1 MAYDALSAARQNFNT
16 FGSSLAS
23 IEQNAQDDANAN
35 TQTSQIYQQTLAQ
48 LNLEGPQALAFG
60 GMEAIRQS
68 SDLYDRLR
76 TVSQKIKELP
86 STLTDIG
93 TRTVAKLSDR
103 AQQAKDIYDTA
114 KSKLSGTLED
124 VQAHADTVS
133 SQAKGIFKGATKDLQ
148 DSANLD
154 ELKTNF
160 TNLKTDLTGRLAK
173 ANDIIDSNVKQY
185 SDLADQA
192 KSQIGEIQTK
202 MDALRSSATGD
213 LTGLAKTQFDALSA
227 KLPDLQGQVDK
238 AGAFIQQANETRDTY
253 AKQVSDR
260 ITEQGEKAKA
270 QFSDISSKLSPSEL
284 QSQLGDVV
292 QPSVAIP
299 EIGMPRINPSEIL
312 PSASETGQGFFTRIG
327 DYFRSN
333 VTNTLQPAR
342 NVQESIQN
350 LDPETMGAG
359 GRGFI
364 SSANERISSFT
375 ANQMFTADEMRNL
388 SPAEAFARISQMPTA
403 EPDILPS
410 NVPFADEARQA
421 ASGLGDIAGRGLG
434 VLGDF
439 AGLAGGVSAAQDV
452 ARGQFN
458 ANDAAN
464 SFFGL
469 EAGKSLGESAIGG
482 LKSAATSLG
491 EQLSGG
497 AAAATSALTSA
508 QETGGRVITSLSQS
522 AEQGVNAARGALSG
536 AQDIVSGAVRTG
548 VDTAGAALNVAKG
561 AASDVAEGVAEAS
574 TAVIP
579 IVGEVAGIGLAGYQ
593 IYEGFKDL
601 FTHPT
606 APTPIAVPTV
616 ANISQ
621 GFQSGV

>member
-1 MAYDALSAARQNFNT
+1 MAYNALSTARQDFNS

-23 IEQNAQDDANAN
+23 IQQNAQDDANSN
-35 TQTSQIYQQTLAQ
+35 MQTGELYQQSLQQ
-48 LNLEGPQALAFG
+48 LKLEGPQALAFG
-60 GMEAIRQS
+60 GMQAIQQTT
-68 SDLYDRLR
+68 DLYERLK
-76 TVSQKIKELP
+76 TVTQKIKELP
-86 STLTDIG
+86 STLTAIG
-93 TRTVAKLSDR
+93 TKTVGKLSER

-133 SQAKGIFKGATKDLQ
+133 SQARGIFKGATKDLQ

-173 ANDIIDSNVKQY
+173 ANDIIDANVKQY

-202 MDALRSSATGD
+202 MDTLRSSATGD

-292 QPSVAIP
+292 KPSVAIP

-342 NVQESIQN
+342 NVQENIQN

-364 SSANERISSFT
+364 SNANERVTAFT
-375 ANQMFTADEMRNL
+375 SDEMRNL

-439 AGLAGGVSAAQDV
+439 AGLAGGVSVAQDV

-606 APTPIAVPTV
+606 APTPIAVPSV

>member
-16 FGSSLAS
+16 FGSSLAA
-23 IEQNAQDDANAN
+23 IEQNAQDDANSN
-35 TQTSQIYQQTLAQ
+35 LQTSQIYQQTIGQ
-48 LNLEGPQALAFG
+48 LKLEGPQALAFG
-60 GMEAIRQS
+60 GMEAIRQTT
-68 SDLYDRLR
+68 DLYDRLK
-76 TVSQKIKELP
+76 TVAQQARALP
-86 STLTDIG
+86 STLTDIASK
-93 TRTVAKLSDR
+93 TVAKLSDR
-103 AQQAKDIYDTA
+103 AQQARDIYDTA
-114 KSKLSGTLED
+114 KSKLSGSLED

-133 SQAKGIFKGATKDLQ
+133 KQAKGIFKGATKDLQ

-173 ANDIIDSNVKQY
+173 ANDLLDENVKQY
-185 SDLADQA
+185 SGLADQA
-192 KSQIGEIQTK
+192 KSQIGEIQGKLDTLK
-202 MDALRSSATGD
+202 SSASGE
-213 LTGLAKTQFDALSA
+213 LTGLAKDQYDALSA
-227 KLPDLQGQVDK
+227 KLPDLQGQVEK
-238 AGAFIQQANETRDTY
+238 ASAFISKANETRDIY
-253 AKQVSDR
+253 AKSVSDK

-270 QFSDISSKLSPSEL
+270 QFSDISSKLSPDEL
-284 QSQLGDVV
+284 QTQLRGVV
-292 QPSVAIP
+292 PPAPALSSSDIP
-299 EIGMPRINPSEIL
+299 RFVPSEVL
-312 PSASETGQGFFTRIG
+312 PSASESGEGFFNRIG
-327 DYFRSN
+327 DYFRTK
-333 VTNTLQPAR
+333 VTNTLQPAV
-342 NVQESIQN
+342 NAQESIQN

-364 SSANERISSFT
+364 SSANERVTAFT
-375 ANQMFTADEMRNL
+375 TNQMFTPDEMRNL
-388 SPAEAFARISQMPTA
+388 SADEAFARISQMPRV

-434 VLGDF
+434 ALGDV
-439 AGLAGGVSAAQDV
+439 AGLAGGVSAVQDA

-469 EAGKSLGESAIGG
+469 EAGKSLGESAVSG
-482 LKSAATSLG
+482 LKTAASSLS
-491 EQLSGG
+491 EQFSGG
-497 AAAATSALTSA
+497 AAAATGALSSV
-508 QETGGRVITSLSQS
+508 QETGGRVITSLSQT
-522 AEQGVNAARGALSG
+522 ADQGLTAAKAALTTT
-536 AQDIVSGAVRTG
+536 QDIASGAVRTG
-548 VDTAGAALNVAKG
+548 ADTAGAALNVAKG